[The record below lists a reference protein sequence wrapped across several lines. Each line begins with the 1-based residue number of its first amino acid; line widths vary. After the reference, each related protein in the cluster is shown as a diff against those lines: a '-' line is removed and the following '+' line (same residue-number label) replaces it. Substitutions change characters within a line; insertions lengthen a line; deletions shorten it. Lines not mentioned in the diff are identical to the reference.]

1 MNKTTLFIILG
12 FLALILVI
20 VLVIQLLIKEP
31 VTEESV
37 TDEQMAEDLIE
48 GDLEKE
54 KETDNNEEAEKNQ
67 DGKESAPKKPVTK
80 PENIEAVI
88 VANNRF
94 ALDFYSKIK
103 EEEENIFFSPYSLSV
118 ALAMTYEGA
127 RNKTEEEMRNV
138 FYFPKEDSFR
148 RQSYLSL
155 DSWLTREETEHELNI
170 ANALWAQKDFPFL
183 QEYFDIITAYY
194 QGLIENL
201 DFIKDPEGSRIK
213 INKWVE
219 EKTKEKIKDLIPKGL
234 INNLTRLVL
243 TNAIYF
249 KGEWVQE
256 FDKKETKETDF
267 YVTPEKTVKVD
278 MMRRLDEEAEFPYY
292 EKENLQILEMPYS
305 GEETSM
311 LVLLP
316 KKHNLEE
323 IEKQL
328 TLENLSTWQ
337 DNLEEQE
344 VRVYFP
350 KFKLETKYLLKEV
363 LMQMG
368 MPSAFTGFAD
378 FSGMTGKKDLM
389 IDQVIHQA
397 FVEVDEKGTEAAAA
411 TAVIM
416 LPTAMPEGPI
426 IPVFRADRP
435 FIFLIQE
442 KETGSILFMGRV
454 LNPNL

>member
-1 MNKTTLFIILG
+1 MNKKTLLIILII
-12 FLALILVI
+12 AVLVI
-20 VLVIQLLIKEP
+20 VVALTTQKPTEEPIIEKPVVKEP
-31 VTEESV
+31 
-37 TDEQMAEDLIE
+37 AI
-48 GDLEKE
+48 
-54 KETDNNEEAEKNQ
+54 
-67 DGKESAPKKPVTK
+67 K
-80 PENIEAVI
+80 PEGIESI
-88 VANNRF
+88 ITANNQF
-94 ALDFYSKIK
+94 ALDFYSEIK
-103 EEEENIFFSPYSLSV
+103 GEDENIFFSPYSLSV

-127 RNKTEEEMRNV
+127 RGKTAEEMRSV
-138 FYFPKEDSFR
+138 FYFPQEDSFR
-148 RQSYLSL
+148 RESYLSL

-170 ANALWAQKDFPFL
+170 ANALWAQEGFAFL

-194 QGLIENL
+194 HGLIENL
-201 DFIKDPEGSRIK
+201 DFIKDPEGSRII

-249 KGEWVQE
+249 KGDWVQE
-256 FDKKETKETDF
+256 FDKKETREQDF
-267 YVTPEKTVKVD
+267 YITPEQTVKVD

-292 EKENLQILEMPYS
+292 ETENLQILEMSYS
-305 GEETSM
+305 GKETSM

-323 IEKQL
+323 IEEQL

-337 DNLEEQE
+337 ENLEEKE

-350 KFKLETKYLLKEV
+350 KFKLETKYFLGNLLS
-363 LMQMG
+363 QMG
-368 MPSAFTGFAD
+368 MPAAFTKFAD
-378 FSGMTGKKDLM
+378 FSGMTGEKNLM
-389 IDQVIHQA
+389 ITEVIHQA

-411 TAVIM
+411 TAVLFGETVSPIE
-416 LPTAMPEGPI
+416 PT

>member
-1 MNKTTLFIILG
+1 MNKKTLLIILII
-12 FLALILVI
+12 AVLVI
-20 VLVIQLLIKEP
+20 VVALTTQKPTEEPIIEKPVVKEP
-31 VTEESV
+31 
-37 TDEQMAEDLIE
+37 AI
-48 GDLEKE
+48 
-54 KETDNNEEAEKNQ
+54 
-67 DGKESAPKKPVTK
+67 K
-80 PENIEAVI
+80 PEGIESI
-88 VANNRF
+88 ITANNQF
-94 ALDFYSKIK
+94 ALDFYSEIK
-103 EEEENIFFSPYSLSV
+103 GEDENIFFSPYSLSV

-127 RNKTEEEMRNV
+127 RGKTAEEMRSV
-138 FYFPKEDSFR
+138 FYFPQEDSFR
-148 RQSYLSL
+148 RESYLSL

-170 ANALWAQKDFPFL
+170 ANALWAQEGFAFL

-201 DFIKDPEGSRIK
+201 DFIKDPEGSRII

-249 KGEWVQE
+249 KGDWVQE
-256 FDKKETKETDF
+256 FDKKETREQDF
-267 YVTPEKTVKVD
+267 YITPEQTVKVD

-292 EKENLQILEMPYS
+292 ETENLQILEMSYS
-305 GEETSM
+305 GKETSM

-323 IEKQL
+323 IEEQL

-337 DNLEEQE
+337 ENLEEKE

-350 KFKLETKYLLKEV
+350 KFKLETKYFLGNLLS
-363 LMQMG
+363 QMG
-368 MPSAFTGFAD
+368 MPAAFTKFAD
-378 FSGMTGKKDLM
+378 FSGMTGEKNLM
-389 IDQVIHQA
+389 ITEVIHQA

-411 TAVIM
+411 TAVLFGETVSPIE
-416 LPTAMPEGPI
+416 PT

>member
-1 MNKTTLFIILG
+1 MNKKTLLIILII
-12 FLALILVI
+12 AVLVI
-20 VLVIQLLIKEP
+20 VVALAMKKP
-31 VTEESV
+31 TEEP
-37 TDEQMAEDLIE
+37 TIE
-48 GDLEKE
+48 E
-54 KETDNNEEAEKNQ
+54 
-67 DGKESAPKKPVTK
+67 PVTK
-80 PENIEAVI
+80 PEGIDSI
-88 VANNRF
+88 ITANNYF
-94 ALDFYSKIK
+94 ALNLYKEIK
-103 EEEENIFFSPYSLSV
+103 DAEENIFFSPYSLSV

-127 RNKTEEEMRNV
+127 RGKTAEEMRSV
-138 FYFPKEDSFR
+138 FYFPQEDSFR
-148 RQSYLSL
+148 RQSFLKL

-170 ANALWAQKDFPFL
+170 ANALWAQEGFAFL
-183 QEYFDIITAYY
+183 QEYFDVITTYY
-194 QGLIENL
+194 HGLIENL
-201 DFIKDPEGSRIK
+201 NFAGDPEGSRIR

-219 EKTKEKIKDLIPKGL
+219 EKTKEKIKDLIPQNF
-234 INNLTRLVL
+234 IDASTRLVL

-256 FDKKETKETDF
+256 FDEKETREENF
-267 YVTPEKTVKVD
+267 YLAPEKTVLVD

-292 EKENLQILEMPYS
+292 ETENLQILEMPYS

-323 IEKQL
+323 IEEQL

-350 KFKLETKYLLKEV
+350 KFKLETKYFLGEFLS
-363 LMQMG
+363 QMG
-368 MPSAFTGFAD
+368 MPIAFTGFAD
-378 FSGMTGKKDLM
+378 FSGITGKKDL
-389 IDQVIHQA
+389 IIAEVIHQA

-411 TAVIM
+411 TAVLFKEIVSPIE
-416 LPTAMPEGPI
+416 PT

-442 KETGSILFMGRV
+442 EETGSILFMGRV